1 MGVYASIDG
10 KVVPGAEA
18 RVSAFD
24 NGFAFGDSVYETLRT
39 YDGRPFV
46 LGRHLARLRRSAGR
60 LGFEIPV
67 KDVELRARVDAV
79 LAAAKNPDSYFRMIV
94 SRGVG
99 DLSYNF
105 ERVKGPTVVILVKP
119 WEPYPEE
126 QFTAGIPVSL
136 VEVRRNPKRCVDPAI
151 KTSNLLNNVLA
162 TLEAQK
168 KGGFEAILL
177 NERDEIAEGAGSNV
191 FAGKGGVLRT
201 PPLDA
206 GILAG
211 ITRDLVFE
219 LGRKLGVEIREEP
232 LRAEDLLSADEA
244 FITSTLKEVTP
255 ISRVDERVIGP
266 GKPGALTL
274 RLQAAY
280 REKTRAHED

>member
-1 MGVYASIDG
+1 MGVFASIDG

-39 YDGRPFV
+39 YAGRPFV
-46 LGRHLARLRRSAGR
+46 LSRHLARLRRSAGR

-67 KDVELRARVDAV
+67 KDAELAARVDAV
-79 LAAAKNPDSYFRMIV
+79 LAAAKNPESYFRMIV

-105 ERVKGPTVVILVKP
+105 DRVKGPTVVILVKP
-119 WEPYPEE
+119 WEEFPPEHFE
-126 QFTAGIPVSL
+126 VGIPVSL
-136 VEVRRNPKRCVDPAI
+136 VSLRRNSKRSLDPAI

-177 NERDEIAEGAGSNV
+177 NLKDEIAEGAGSNV
-191 FAGKGGVLRT
+191 FVGKGGVLKT

-211 ITRDLVFE
+211 ITRELVFE
-219 LGRKLGVEIREEP
+219 LGKQIGVEIREQP
-232 LRAEDLLSADEA
+232 LHADDLLNADEA

-255 ISRVDERVIGP
+255 ISRVDDRVIGP
-266 GKPGALTL
+266 GKPGELTR

-280 REKTRAHED
+280 RGKTRVHED

>member
-1 MGVYASIDG
+1 MGVFASIDG
-10 KVVPGAEA
+10 NVVKGEEA

-39 YDGRPFV
+39 YQGRAFV
-46 LGRHLARLRRSAGR
+46 LGRHLTRLRRSAAR
-60 LGFEIPV
+60 LAFQIPAS
-67 KDVELRARVDAV
+67 DQELRARIEAV
-79 LAAAKNPDSYFRMIV
+79 LAAAGNPESYLRMIV

-119 WEPYPEE
+119 WEEFPSSHFE
-126 QFTAGIPVSL
+126 QGIPVALVSL
-136 VEVRRNPKRCVDPAI
+136 RRNPKWALDPAI
-151 KTSNLLNNVLA
+151 KSSNLLNNVLA
-162 TLEAQK
+162 TLEAQRASA
-168 KGGFEAILL
+168 FEAILL
-177 NERDEIAEGAGSNV
+177 NEKGELAEGAGSNV
-191 FAGKGGVLRT
+191 FVAKGGVLRT
-201 PPLDA
+201 PPLEA

-219 LGRKLGVEIREEP
+219 LGRDLGIPVREET
-232 LRAEDLLSADEA
+232 LRAEDLLGAEEA

-255 ISRVDERVIGP
+255 IARVGDRPIGA
-266 GKPGALTL
+266 GARGELTQ

-280 REKTRAHED
+280 REKTRVHED